1 MDELFGVSVGGLAQV
16 FGVIFAVIAAGLVFI
31 VVRDNILVRMA
42 LRNVLRRP
50 ARSVLII
57 VGLMLAT
64 AIISSAFTTGD
75 SVTFSIKRSA
85 TNELRSVDE
94 IIRIDDDSEVWAGK
108 ALPNEFSEDVFH
120 QVGPQLESAS
130 DVIDG
135 VLPALVE
142 STSVINFR
150 TRQFDVEAIFTGL
163 DPARA
168 AGFDTLRDRQGR
180 AVDLASLGPDEVYVN
195 EEGAEEIGAQAG
207 DVLGVALGPGD
218 LSRLTIK
225 SVVDGWYFRPSGT
238 KVVLMVPLTRAQ
250 ELLGRPGLISVIA
263 ISNRGDTLSG
273 VDLTPQVLQRFGD
286 LPELEEAGLEVFGLK
301 QDIVDIANDVGSVF
315 VSLFTTFGLF
325 SIGVGLLLIFLIFT
339 MLAAER
345 KSEMGIS
352 RAVGMER
359 RHLVR
364 LFMAEGAVYSLGS
377 AAVGALIGI
386 GLGYLL
392 VLGIGEI
399 FNQES
404 TEDFGIT
411 AHVEL
416 RSLLLSFFFGSV
428 ITFITVIIA
437 SWRIS
442 KLNIVR
448 AIRDIPEPR
457 VARAGKATLFW
468 GVLITLVGVIVLFTG
483 LSSAHLTAFGLG
495 VSFIPVG
502 VSLILRWKGVAQRWV
517 LTGTGVILLAW
528 WLLPPSVY
536 NRIKDDWN
544 QDFSIF
550 FVSGALVVAGAVLLI
565 VNNSPFISWLATG
578 SLTKVRSIAP
588 IVKSAVSYPLRF
600 GFRTGLS
607 IAMFAVV
614 IFSVVVMSTILEGFN
629 KLWEDQERLAG
640 GYDVMAFAQG
650 DLNPVLDLSES
661 VESNPELAFVS
672 RVEGK
677 PAVGTFRAFGE
688 AEARLSSDEYE
699 ELLDT
704 VVTGVD
710 DDFIDSNRF
719 QMKLAAP
726 EYTTESGVDHPAVW
740 RDLVEKPG
748 LAVVNALLVPTRNTF
763 NFGVGSEDFSL
774 QGVEGLFLENE
785 TMDPVDVTV
794 LDLKSGSIF
803 ELTVIGVLDDF
814 ASNGTLPFGIFTS
827 TNTLRSSLPREID
840 ATQFFFKVNPGT
852 QDPAEKVEA
861 ALFQHG
867 LQAIDAAETI
877 DDLQGAQRSF
887 FNLVIAFMTLG
898 LVVGIAALGV
908 ISARAVVERRHEI
921 GVMRAI
927 GYSRAM
933 VQMTFLAE
941 SSFIAVLGIGLG
953 LALGLATSANI
964 ASDISTDE
972 ANFGLVIPW
981 AKVLLIG
988 LGAYLIS
995 VLATYLP
1002 SRQAAAVAP
1011 AEALRYE

>member
-120 QVGPQLESAS
+120 QVGPQLESAA

-168 AGFDTLRDRQGR
+168 AGFDTLTDRQGR

-225 SVVDGWYFRPSGT
+225 SVVDGWYFRPSGA

-286 LPELEEAGLEVFGLK
+286 LPELEDAGLEVFGLK

-315 VSLFTTFGLF
+315 VSFFTTFGLF

-364 LFMAEGAVYSLGS
+364 LFMAEGAIYSLGS

-416 RSLLLSFFFGSV
+416 RSVLLSFFFGSV

-457 VARAGKATLFW
+457 RG
-468 GVLITLVGVIVLFTG
+468 
-483 LSSAHLTAFGLG
+483 
-495 VSFIPVG
+495 P
-502 VSLILRWKGVAQRWV
+502 
-517 LTGTGVILLAW
+517 
-528 WLLPPSVY
+528 
-536 NRIKDDWN
+536 
-544 QDFSIF
+544 
-550 FVSGALVVAGAVLLI
+550 
-565 VNNSPFISWLATG
+565 
-578 SLTKVRSIAP
+578 
-588 IVKSAVSYPLRF
+588 
-600 GFRTGLS
+600 
-607 IAMFAVV
+607 
-614 IFSVVVMSTILEGFN
+614 
-629 KLWEDQERLAG
+629 G
-640 GYDVMAFAQG
+640 GQS
-650 DLNPVLDLSES
+650 NPVLGGIDHVGRRDS
-661 VESNPELAFVS
+661 PIY
-672 RVEGK
+672 RVE
-677 PAVGTFRAFGE
+677 FGPSDGLRPR
-688 AEARLSSDEYE
+688 RL
-699 ELLDT
+699 
-704 VVTGVD
+704 
-710 DDFIDSNRF
+710 F
-719 QMKLAAP
+719 
-726 EYTTESGVDHPAVW
+726 H
-740 RDLVEKPG
+740 
-748 LAVVNALLVPTRNTF
+748 
-763 NFGVGSEDFSL
+763 
-774 QGVEGLFLENE
+774 
-785 TMDPVDVTV
+785 
-794 LDLKSGSIF
+794 
-803 ELTVIGVLDDF
+803 
-814 ASNGTLPFGIFTS
+814 
-827 TNTLRSSLPREID
+827 
-840 ATQFFFKVNPGT
+840 
-852 QDPAEKVEA
+852 
-861 ALFQHG
+861 
-867 LQAIDAAETI
+867 
-877 DDLQGAQRSF
+877 
-887 FNLVIAFMTLG
+887 
-898 LVVGIAALGV
+898 
-908 ISARAVVERRHEI
+908 
-921 GVMRAI
+921 
-927 GYSRAM
+927 SR
-933 VQMTFLAE
+933 
-941 SSFIAVLGIGLG
+941 GR
-953 LALGLATSANI
+953 
-964 ASDISTDE
+964 
-972 ANFGLVIPW
+972 P
-981 AKVLLIG
+981 
-988 LGAYLIS
+988 
-995 VLATYLP
+995 P
-1002 SRQAAAVAP
+1002 
-1011 AEALRYE
+1011 